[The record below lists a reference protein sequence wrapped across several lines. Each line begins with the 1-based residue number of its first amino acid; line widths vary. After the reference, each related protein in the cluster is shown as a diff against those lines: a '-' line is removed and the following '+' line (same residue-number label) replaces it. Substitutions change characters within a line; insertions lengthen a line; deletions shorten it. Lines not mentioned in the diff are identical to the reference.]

1 MSTTI
6 PAHDRYGCSSSSR
19 WLACP
24 GSIEAIGGRE
34 SASSAYANEG
44 TAAHEIAA
52 DLLTGKVA
60 AMPTEVALC
69 NACSSRMLRA
79 GACLACGCP
88 EYRLDAEM
96 PRHLATYVDY
106 ILSLRLEH
114 EIIEE
119 GVEAR
124 LQSDRWPEHG
134 GTCDWWAVYRE
145 GKRTVLHVVDLK
157 FGRGMPV
164 AADGNTQ
171 LMCYILL
178 LRERFPFA
186 DLHFRG
192 TIVQPRLGDGMP
204 STVDFS
210 RDELDTL
217 ELRIADAYLSRD
229 LVAGDHC
236 RWCPAAA
243 TCPALRHGLE
253 AALEDFGGTDLPTC
267 DLATRSAAVQRWLEL
282 LPAMRHMVS
291 EVPKLALAVLRD
303 GGSMDGWKAVQSW
316 GNRSWSGDPE
326 AVAAA
331 LEGRGV
337 DPSLLWE
344 SSLRSPT
351 QIEKL
356 ASKAA
361 VEGLTHR
368 PARGYAVVV
377 ATDKRPAVDLSA
389 SDFTTLGNE
398 DTNDE

>member
-1 MSTTI
+1 MSTPTI

-19 WLACP
+19 WLTCP

-44 TAAHEIAA
+44 TAAHELAA
-52 DLLTGKVA
+52 ALLTGTVA
-60 AMPTEVALC
+60 EMPTEVALC
-69 NACSSRMLRA
+69 NRCSSAHRD
-79 GACLACGCP
+79 GACGQCGSP
-88 EYRLDAEM
+88 EYRLDREM

-106 ILSLRLEH
+106 LLSLRLEH
-114 EIIEE
+114 EVIDE

-157 FGRGMPV
+157 YGQGTPV
-164 AADGNTQ
+164 AAESNTQ
-171 LMCYILL
+171 LMCYVLL
-178 LRERFPFA
+178 LREQFPFA

-192 TIVQPRLGDGMP
+192 TIVQPRVGEGLP
-204 STVDFS
+204 STVDFT

-217 ELRIADAYLSRD
+217 ELRIADAYLSRH
-229 LVAGDHC
+229 LVPGDHC

-243 TCPALRHGLE
+243 TCPALSRGVE
-253 AALEDFGGTDLPTC
+253 AALEDFGGDLPA
-267 DLATRSAAVQRWLEL
+267 DLAARSAAVQRWLEL
-282 LPAMRHMVS
+282 LPAMRHMVG
-291 EVPKLALAVLRD
+291 EVPKLALTVLRE
-303 GGSMDGWKAVQSW
+303 GGTLDGWKAVQSW
-316 GNRSWSGDPE
+316 GNRSWSGEPE
-326 AVAAA
+326 AIAAA

-356 ASKAA
+356 TSKAA
-361 VEGLTHR
+361 VEGLTQR

-377 ATDKRPAVDLSA
+377 TTDKRPSVDLSA
-389 SDFTTLGNE
+389 DDFTTLNE
-398 DTNDE
+398 VSHDE